1 MVSIL
6 ITVLKK
12 FDTEFDTKYNGGGVG
27 GGGGGILVLL
37 SMSAPARFGFK
48 AHETNFA

>member
-1 MVSIL
+1 MV
-6 ITVLKK
+6 
-12 FDTEFDTKYNGGGVG
+12 

-48 AHETNFA
+48 AHETNLAEHKNRIINHE